1 MTAPPGPELV
11 LPPSQIEELI
21 RTLGK
26 AQRAFQMYLPNNPIY
41 HRAIE
46 NLRAA
51 FAPVW
56 SATDEITLVVAET
69 DFVWEDTVVYHQMH
83 KPESLA
89 WAMYKDGLRTL
100 TLRRGVEE
108 SEIVRFLQVLNRVKI
123 LPADAADD
131 LLTLL
136 WEQDFQLVQYHFAE
150 FLADVSVPGPEH
162 GEGAPPPPPD
172 SVRSEVQQETATAR
186 EEQAARPRGVVDVE
200 EFDSTLYFLD
210 EAEIAYLA
218 EQVERE
224 YTRDLRVS
232 AMNAMFD
239 IFEGQDDIEVRDE
252 VLDAVEGLF
261 PGMLNAG
268 DFRTGASVLREARA
282 LSARV
287 AGLTETQA
295 ERLRLFDRQL
305 SEPGIVSQLL
315 QSLDEA
321 ATRPSDDDVR
331 ELLREFRPAALE
343 TLVNWFPRLATSQVR
358 TLVEQVMERLALA
371 HTAEVLRLLREQDS
385 EALPGVVT
393 LCGRLNLEGSV
404 PGLIDVLGHADPAL
418 RHAAVDALAQIGSA
432 GALAGLDRAIGD
444 EERGVRLAAVKTLGA
459 RGYKGA
465 LKRVE
470 EVVLGKGRR
479 DLDFNERRAFFEA
492 YGSIAGPASIAA
504 LRDLLEAKG
513 LFRRKQSP
521 EVRMCAALGLGKVG
535 TPEARAVLESAA
547 NDKDRQVRN
556 AVTAALRGAPA

>member
-1 MTAPPGPELV
+1 MTAPGPELV

-26 AQRAFQMYLPNNPIY
+26 AQRAFQMYLANNPIY

-162 GEGAPPPPPD
+162 GEAAPAPPE
-172 SVRSEVQQETATAR
+172 SVRSEVQQESAAAR

-218 EQVERE
+218 EQVDRE

-239 IFEGQDDIEVRDE
+239 IFEGQDDTEVRDE

-287 AGLTETQA
+287 AGLTEAQA

-321 ATRPSDDDVR
+321 ASRPSDDDVR
-331 ELLREFRPAALE
+331 ELLREFRPGALE
-343 TLVNWFPRLATSQVR
+343 TLVLWLPRLTSSQVR
-358 TLVEQVMERLALA
+358 ALVEQVVERLALA
-371 HTAEVLRLLREQDS
+371 HTPEVLRLLREQDS
-385 EALPGVVT
+385 EALPGVVA

-404 PGLIDVLGHADPAL
+404 PGLIDVLGHAVPAL

-432 GALAGLDRAIGD
+432 GALAGLDRALGD
-444 EERGVRLAAVKTLGA
+444 EDRGVRLAAVKTLGA

-492 YGSIAGPASIAA
+492 YGSIGGQAGIAP

-535 TPEARAVLESAA
+535 SPEARAVLEAAA

>member
-1 MTAPPGPELV
+1 MTAAPGPELV

-21 RTLGK
+21 RTVGK

-41 HRAIE
+41 HRAIG

-108 SEIVRFLQVLNRVKI
+108 KEIIQFLQVLNRVKI

-150 FLADVSVPGPEH
+150 FLADASVPGPEH
-162 GEGAPPPPPD
+162 GEAAPPPPE
-172 SVRSEVQQETATAR
+172 SVRSEVRQESDAAR
-186 EEQAARPRGVVDVE
+186 QEQAARPKGVVDLE

-210 EAEIAYLA
+210 EAEVAYLA

-224 YTRDLRVS
+224 YSRDLRVS

-239 IFEGQDDIEVRDE
+239 IFEGQDDAEVRDE
-252 VLDAVEGLF
+252 ILDAVEGLF

-287 AGLTETQA
+287 AGLTEVQA
-295 ERLRLFDRQL
+295 NRLRVFDQLL
-305 SEPGIVSQLL
+305 SEPGIVSQLM

-343 TLVNWFPRLATSQVR
+343 TLVIWFPKLSSSQVR
-358 TLVEQVMERLALA
+358 TLVEQVIERLALA
-371 HTAEVLRLLREQDS
+371 HTPEVLRLLRERDS
-385 EALPGVVT
+385 EALPGVVA

-404 PGLIDVLGHADPAL
+404 PGLIDVLDHAVPAL

-444 EERGVRLAAVKTLGA
+444 EDRGVRLAAVKTLGA

-470 EVVLGKGRR
+470 DVVLGKGRR
-479 DLDFNERRAFFEA
+479 DFDFNERRAFFEA
-492 YGSIAGPASIAA
+492 YGSIAGPASIAP
-504 LRDLLEAKG
+504 LRDLLEARG

-535 TPEARAVLESAA
+535 TPEARAVLEAAA

>member
-1 MTAPPGPELV
+1 MTAAPGPELV

-21 RTLGK
+21 RTVGK

-41 HRAIE
+41 HRAID

-108 SEIVRFLQVLNRVKI
+108 HEIIQFLQVLNRVKI

-150 FLADVSVPGPEH
+150 FLADASVPGPEH
-162 GEGAPPPPPD
+162 GEAAPPPPE
-172 SVRSEVQQETATAR
+172 SVRSEVRQESDAAR
-186 EEQAARPRGVVDVE
+186 QEQAARPKGVVDLE

-210 EAEIAYLA
+210 EAEVAYLA

-224 YTRDLRVS
+224 YSRDLRVS

-239 IFEGQDDIEVRDE
+239 IFEGQDDAEVRDE
-252 VLDAVEGLF
+252 ILDAVEGLF

-287 AGLTETQA
+287 AGLTEVQA
-295 ERLRLFDRQL
+295 NRLRVFDQLL
-305 SEPGIVSQLL
+305 SEPGIVSQLM

-331 ELLREFRPAALE
+331 ELLREFRPPALE
-343 TLVNWFPRLATSQVR
+343 TLVIWFPKLSSSQVR
-358 TLVEQVMERLALA
+358 TLVEQVIERLALA
-371 HTAEVLRLLREQDS
+371 HTPEVLRLLREQDS
-385 EALPGVVT
+385 EALPGVVA

-404 PGLIDVLGHADPAL
+404 PGLIDVLGHSVPAL
-418 RHAAVDALAQIGSA
+418 RHAGVDALAQIGSA

-444 EERGVRLAAVKTLGA
+444 EDRGVRLAAVKTLGA

-470 EVVLGKGRR
+470 DVVLGKGRR

-492 YGSIAGPASIAA
+492 YGVMAGPASIVP
-504 LRDLLEAKG
+504 LRDLLEARG

-535 TPEARAVLESAA
+535 TPEARAVLEAAA

-556 AVTAALRGAPA
+556 AVTAALRGASA

>member
-1 MTAPPGPELV
+1 MTAAPGPELV

-41 HRAIE
+41 HRAID

-56 SATDEITLVVAET
+56 SATDELTLVVAET

-83 KPESLA
+83 KPDSLA

-100 TLRRGVEE
+100 TLRRGVEDN
-108 SEIVRFLQVLNRVKI
+108 EIIQFLQVLNRVKI

-150 FLADVSVPGPEH
+150 FLADASVPGPEH
-162 GEGAPPPPPD
+162 GEGAPPPPE
-172 SVRSEVQQETATAR
+172 SVRSEVRQESDAAR
-186 EEQAARPRGVVDVE
+186 QEQAARPKGVVDLE

-210 EAEIAYLA
+210 EAEVAYLA

-224 YTRDLRVS
+224 YSRDLRVS
-232 AMNAMFD
+232 AMNALFD
-239 IFEGQDDIEVRDE
+239 IFEGQDDAEVRDE
-252 VLDAVEGLF
+252 ILDAVEGLF

-295 ERLRLFDRQL
+295 NRLRVFDQQL

-343 TLVNWFPRLATSQVR
+343 TLVVWYPKLSSSQVR
-358 TLVEQVMERLALA
+358 TLVEQVIERLALA
-371 HTAEVLRLLREQDS
+371 HAPEVLRLLRERDS

-404 PGLIDVLGHADPAL
+404 PGLIDVLDHAVPAL

-444 EERGVRLAAVKTLGA
+444 EDRGVRLAAVKTLGA

-465 LKRVE
+465 LKRLE
-470 EVVLGKGRR
+470 DVVLGKGRR

-492 YGSIAGPASIAA
+492 YGSIAGPASIAP
-504 LRDLLEAKG
+504 LRDFLEARG

-535 TPEARAVLESAA
+535 TPEARAVLEAAA

-556 AVTAALRGAPA
+556 AVTAALRGASA

>member
-1 MTAPPGPELV
+1 MTAAPGPELV

-21 RTLGK
+21 RTMGK

-41 HRAIE
+41 HRAID

-56 SATDEITLVVAET
+56 SATDELTLVVAET

-100 TLRRGVEE
+100 TLRRGVEDN
-108 SEIVRFLQVLNRVKI
+108 EIIQFLQVLNRVKI

-150 FLADVSVPGPEH
+150 FLADASVPGPEH
-162 GEGAPPPPPD
+162 GEGAPPPPE
-172 SVRSEVQQETATAR
+172 SVRSEVRQESDAAR
-186 EEQAARPRGVVDVE
+186 QEQAARPKGVVDLE

-210 EAEIAYLA
+210 EAEVAYLA

-224 YTRDLRVS
+224 YSRDLRVS
-232 AMNAMFD
+232 AMNALFD
-239 IFEGQDDIEVRDE
+239 IFEGQDDAEVRDE
-252 VLDAVEGLF
+252 ILDAVEGLF

-287 AGLTETQA
+287 AGLTEVQA
-295 ERLRLFDRQL
+295 SRLRVFDQQL
-305 SEPGIVSQLL
+305 SEPGIVSQLM

-343 TLVNWFPRLATSQVR
+343 TLVIWFPRLSSSQVR
-358 TLVEQVMERLALA
+358 TLVEQVIERLALA
-371 HTAEVLRLLREQDS
+371 HTPEVLRLLREQDS
-385 EALPGVVT
+385 EALPGVVA

-404 PGLIDVLGHADPAL
+404 PGLIDVLGHAVPAL
-418 RHAAVDALAQIGSA
+418 RHAAVDALGQIGSA

-444 EERGVRLAAVKTLGA
+444 EDRGVRLAAVKTLGA

-470 EVVLGKGRR
+470 DIVLGKGRR

-492 YGSIAGPASIAA
+492 YGVMAGPASIVP
-504 LRDLLEAKG
+504 LRDLLEARG

-535 TPEARAVLESAA
+535 TPEARAVLEAAA
-547 NDKDRQVRN
+547 NDTYRQVRN
-556 AVTAALRGAPA
+556 AVTAALRGASA

>member
-1 MTAPPGPELV
+1 MTAAPGPELV

-21 RTLGK
+21 RTVGK

-41 HRAIE
+41 HRAID

-108 SEIVRFLQVLNRVKI
+108 NEIIRFLQVLNRVKI

-150 FLADVSVPGPEH
+150 FLADASVPGPEH
-162 GEGAPPPPPD
+162 GEGAPPPPE
-172 SVRSEVQQETATAR
+172 SVRSEVRQESDAAR
-186 EEQAARPRGVVDVE
+186 QEQAARPKGVVDLE

-210 EAEIAYLA
+210 EAEVAYLA

-224 YTRDLRVS
+224 YSRDLRVS
-232 AMNAMFD
+232 AMNALFD
-239 IFEGQDDIEVRDE
+239 IFEGQDDAEVRDE
-252 VLDAVEGLF
+252 ILDAVEGLF

-287 AGLTETQA
+287 AGLTEVQA
-295 ERLRLFDRQL
+295 SRLRVFDQQL
-305 SEPGIVSQLL
+305 SEPGIVSQLM

-343 TLVNWFPRLATSQVR
+343 TLVIWFPRLSSSQVR
-358 TLVEQVMERLALA
+358 TLVEQVIERLALA
-371 HTAEVLRLLREQDS
+371 HTPEVLRLLREQDS
-385 EALPGVVT
+385 EALPGVVA

-404 PGLIDVLGHADPAL
+404 PGLIDVLGHAVPAL

-432 GALAGLDRAIGD
+432 GALAGLDRALGD
-444 EERGVRLAAVKTLGA
+444 EDRGVRLAAVKTLGA

-470 EVVLGKGRR
+470 DVVLGKGRR

-492 YGSIAGPASIAA
+492 YGVMAGPASIVP
-504 LRDLLEAKG
+504 LRDLLEARG

-535 TPEARAVLESAA
+535 TPEARAVLEAAA